1 LVLRGVVAM
10 DAVDTDETRVHRES
24 DREQG
29 AGGEAAGA

>member
-1 LVLRGVVAM
+1 VLRGVAARH
-10 DAVDTDETRVHRES
+10 AVDTSETREDRES